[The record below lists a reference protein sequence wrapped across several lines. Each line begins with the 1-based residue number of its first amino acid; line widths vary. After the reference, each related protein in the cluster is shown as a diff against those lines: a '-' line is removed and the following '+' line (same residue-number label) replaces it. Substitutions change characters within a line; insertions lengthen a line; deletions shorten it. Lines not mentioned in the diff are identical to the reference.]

1 MSQYSCAKKDD
12 KSSEG
17 RAFGLKGRRKSAGS
31 GNRKYLPYLRL
42 AAKRIQVIAP
52 AFRCERRRAGFGSI
66 ERAAKSGFGNRR
78 RRIAIGGRENTGDRP
93 DGILMP
99 TNSLT
104 RLLIGIIVLI
114 AAGVRPTCRRSRVAL
129 TRRLD
134 DGRATGN
141 ASIGRAPCVRCRFQ
155 STYGRSDDHPMK
167 GWRRVHPAKR
177 EEAGYGCDDVRQE
190 LCFHPM

>member
-104 RLLIGIIVLI
+104 RLSH
-114 AAGVRPTCRRSRVAL
+114 RYYCFDSCRRSADVPQEPRCFDS
-129 TRRLD
+129 TPRR
-134 DGRATGN
+134 R
-141 ASIGRAPCVRCRFQ
+141 PCNR
-155 STYGRSDDHPMK
+155 K
-167 GWRRVHPAKR
+167 RVHRPCAMR
-177 EEAGYGCDDVRQE
+177 EV
-190 LCFHPM
+190 